1 MWITYMCKEN
11 LHIQLDK
18 RLSLTKRCSL
28 QYAQWKCWATPCRHG
43 NLVISQLWD
52 WRKSLETATE
62 IPTMYWIGNLT
73 HLKQKSGQHS
83 TMVADG
89 NQDKAAIFS
98 TKGEEGL
105 HQLYGELMSGELIS
119 YQRNLRQEQACRQ
132 LLIRFYN

>member
-1 MWITYMCKEN
+1 MCKEN

-28 QYAQWKCWATPCRHG
+28 KYAPVKVLGYTLQAFKSCHFPAVRLKEEPRDSDRDTHNVLDRESYTFEAKVQASTPP
-43 NLVISQLWD
+43 W
-52 WRKSLETATE
+52 
-62 IPTMYWIGNLT
+62 
-73 HLKQKSGQHS
+73 
-83 TMVADG
+83 VADG
-89 NQDKAAIFS
+89 SQDEAAIFS